1 MNLLFEY
8 IDKFSIFLSNIWF
21 ISFLELKYNINIH
34 QNFFLFS
41 FIIFIFI
48 YYIHNSN
55 KSLNSFVQTYIWT
68 PLHELT
74 HLIAAIITLSKIED
88 IKLIASKEERM
99 QGIWWYITTRWP
111 LSLILNNNSNSFVSL
126 LRFILQ
132 PIISLSPI
140 IIWGIFYYFIIS
152 IILWINYDNPKEIY
166 NSLITL
172 NFSFIEWV
180 FLLVSAYIY
189 SISSIP
195 SVWLKRW
202 DLNNIKIQLLLI
214 FLLSFFIKNDF
225 ILYSWK
231 IFLIFTLFTISIQT
245 IWFILWKVLRK

>member
-48 YYIHNSN
+48 YYIHNRN
-55 KSLNSFVQTYIWT
+55 KSLNSFIQTYIWT

-74 HLIAAIITLSKIED
+74 HLIAAIITLSKVED

-99 QGIWWYITTRWP
+99 QGIWGYITTRGP
-111 LSLILNNNSNSFVSL
+111 LSFIFNSNNSFISL

-132 PIISLSPI
+132 PIVSLSPL
-140 IIWGIFYYFIIS
+140 IIWWIFYYFFIS
-152 IILWINYDNPKEIY
+152 FILWINYNNPKEIY
-166 NSLITL
+166 DSLITL
-172 NFSFIEWV
+172 NFSFIEWI
-180 FLLVSAYIY
+180 LIIISTYIY

-195 SVWLKRW
+195 SVWLKRG
-202 DLNNIKIQLLLI
+202 DLNNIKVQLLLI

-225 ILYSWK
+225 VLYSWK
-231 IFLIFTLFTISIQT
+231 IFLIFTLFTLLIQIT
-245 IWFILWKVLRK
+245 GFVLWKIMKK